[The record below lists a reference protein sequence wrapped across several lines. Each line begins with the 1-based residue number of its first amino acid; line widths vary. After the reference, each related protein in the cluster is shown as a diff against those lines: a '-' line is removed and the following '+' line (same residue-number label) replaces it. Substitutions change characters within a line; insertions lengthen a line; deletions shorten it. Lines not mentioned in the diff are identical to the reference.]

1 MEEEDEVQI
10 EEDPTKALY
19 DRVKDFVINTGI
31 TSKESLM
38 RNFQLSSQKA
48 EQFLT
53 TMASQQ
59 ILMPGYEGTSE
70 LGPAVYSFRNEVKS

>member
-1 MEEEDEVQI
+1 
-10 EEDPTKALY
+10 
-19 DRVKDFVINTGI
+19 
-31 TSKESLM
+31 M

-59 ILMPGYEGTSE
+59 ILMPGYEGKYE
-70 LGPAVYSFRNEVKS
+70 LGPAVYSFLNEVKS